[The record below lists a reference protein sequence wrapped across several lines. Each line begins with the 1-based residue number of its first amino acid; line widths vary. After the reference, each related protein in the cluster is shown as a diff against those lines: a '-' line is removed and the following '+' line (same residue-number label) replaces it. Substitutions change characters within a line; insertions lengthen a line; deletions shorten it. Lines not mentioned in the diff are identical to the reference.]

1 MNNTIPTRHYDLE
14 KDIRYTL
21 FNRFLLVVIFLAGI
35 IMVVNLFNK
44 RPIVNVI
51 TSIVIIL
58 LCAVW
63 LILSKRMQKYHLAR
77 ISFMAVMTFLY
88 IPFGYWT
95 SPGSY
100 SAMMYLTL
108 FTVFFLSF
116 TALNTWEYC
125 FPVFVCIE
133 AVIMLHTEIWFPDH
147 YYVYTDSTYRI
158 LDLSINFT
166 IVSSAVILII
176 RYVMKQYSTHST
188 DLYLASI
195 TDSLTGLYNRRY
207 FTEFI
212 HAEYNRATRTGQ
224 HFSMILL
231 DLNHF
236 KKINDNYGHM
246 TGDKVLIAI
255 SEIIKK
261 CLRSYD
267 IAARYGGDEFVII
280 LPATEKDD
288 ALIFMQRLEVEF
300 DKYCSQY
307 KKEHFAVAYGIED
320 SKDKSLDDLYR
331 ETDNNLYT
339 KKAELKEKNG
349 I

>member
-35 IMVVNLFNK
+35 IMLVNLFNK

-116 TALNTWEYC
+116 TALISL
-125 FPVFVCIE
+125 FMF
-133 AVIMLHTEIWFPDH
+133 
-147 YYVYTDSTYRI
+147 
-158 LDLSINFT
+158 LS
-166 IVSSAVILII
+166 LII
-176 RYVMKQYSTHST
+176 
-188 DLYLASI
+188 
-195 TDSLTGLYNRRY
+195 SL
-207 FTEFI
+207 
-212 HAEYNRATRTGQ
+212 
-224 HFSMILL
+224 
-231 DLNHF
+231 
-236 KKINDNYGHM
+236 
-246 TGDKVLIAI
+246 
-255 SEIIKK
+255 
-261 CLRSYD
+261 
-267 IAARYGGDEFVII
+267 
-280 LPATEKDD
+280 
-288 ALIFMQRLEVEF
+288 
-300 DKYCSQY
+300 
-307 KKEHFAVAYGIED
+307 
-320 SKDKSLDDLYR
+320 
-331 ETDNNLYT
+331 
-339 KKAELKEKNG
+339 
-349 I
+349 